1 MNEVIVAVLV
11 VSAFGF
17 GVLGTFF
24 LMKKDFEIKALEKD
38 LKMRTA
44 LATAMQMNKQ
54 LEKEYAQL
62 QSQIKALNSSSSPD
76 EFNRLYE
83 AIRKQLST
91 NGQSKA

>member
-11 VSAFGF
+11 VSSFGF

-24 LMKKDFEIKALEKD
+24 LMKKDFELKAIEKD

-83 AIRKQLST
+83 AIRKQLSS

>member
-11 VSAFGF
+11 VIAFGF

-38 LKMRTA
+38 LKIRTA

-54 LEKEYAQL
+54 LAKEYAQL

-83 AIRKQLST
+83 AIRKQLSS

>member
-11 VSAFGF
+11 VSSFGF

-24 LMKKDFEIKALEKD
+24 LMKKDFELKAIEKD

-83 AIRKQLST
+83 AIRKQLSS
-91 NGQSKA
+91 NGQSKT